1 MNLLTAEKPDSR
13 FLDLIRVPWR
23 NLPGPSAEKP
33 MEVPAEVQKRILDI
47 EAKHLSWNKREG
59 EGWTRTQRRQQDT
72 DGLRTRTIAVTIPE
86 NEPIHL
92 VAGDFG
98 DGNRGDLILFEKIEI
113 IHQGKRETYVDW
125 LKRRIDLRRKEVA
138 KLKAAPEQN
147 DAIRKKIQEMQSF
160 EKSCQTMLA
169 RFGKHPQEGRQIGP
183 GHLAIRP
190 PETLRLPF
198 DGGKVQVRVS
208 AKMDLQYPE
217 ADFGTH
223 QWTIAGANPPD
234 PEKIIPGALII
245 YKRQTEVARK
255 VMGDFGRMKSAFPDE
270 YNRLLEEVSRNYLRG
285 GKGSGVYYLND
296 EQLRATLTDWQ
307 RTEHERMLRDW
318 ALLQNTK
325 PNEKTSQAIDEG
337 ILGHLHWWAYRAW
350 RRPLADAKRSA
361 LSAIYHDARK
371 RELDPE
377 SAAREVLTR
386 VFISPDFLFKLES
399 SQDPGIHPVSPWELA
414 TRLSYFLWAS
424 TPDIALLEAAG
435 NGSLMKPEGRAA
447 QVKRMLRDPKAR
459 TLAEE
464 FAGQWLEFHRFGEHT
479 AVDAKLFPE
488 FTDSL
493 RADMFQETRTFF
505 EHLIRED
512 RPVRE
517 ILMADYT
524 FLNERLAKH
533 YGVPGVTGENFRKV
547 PVAE

>member
-1 MNLLTAEKPDSR
+1 
-13 FLDLIRVPWR
+13 
-23 NLPGPSAEKP
+23 
-33 MEVPAEVQKRILDI
+33 
-47 EAKHLSWNKREG
+47 
-59 EGWTRTQRRQQDT
+59 
-72 DGLRTRTIAVTIPE
+72 
-86 NEPIHL
+86 
-92 VAGDFG
+92 
-98 DGNRGDLILFEKIEI
+98 
-113 IHQGKRETYVDW
+113 
-125 LKRRIDLRRKEVA
+125 
-138 KLKAAPEQN
+138 
-147 DAIRKKIQEMQSF
+147 
-160 EKSCQTMLA
+160 
-169 RFGKHPQEGRQIGP
+169 
-183 GHLAIRP
+183 
-190 PETLRLPF
+190 
-198 DGGKVQVRVS
+198 
-208 AKMDLQYPE
+208 
-217 ADFGTH
+217 
-223 QWTIAGANPPD
+223 
-234 PEKIIPGALII
+234 
-245 YKRQTEVARK
+245 
-255 VMGDFGRMKSAFPDE
+255 
-270 YNRLLEEVSRNYLRG
+270 
-285 GKGSGVYYLND
+285 
-296 EQLRATLTDWQ
+296 
-307 RTEHERMLRDW
+307 
-318 ALLQNTK
+318 
-325 PNEKTSQAIDEG
+325 QAIDEG

-350 RRPLADAKRSA
+350 RRPLADAERSA

-547 PVAE
+547 PVAEYQRGGLLGMGTILTKTSFPLRTSPVLRGNWLLNAVLGQPTPPPPNDVPELEAITDAKTLREKLERHREDKACSTCHNRIDPLGFALEGFDAIGRLRDRDDMGMPIDDTGTLRDGTSLDGIAGLREYLGQNDDDFYNLFARKLIGYATGRSVTFTDLKLVDSIREQLKTGEGRFSEAILTMVESTQFRSRRNEEPASD